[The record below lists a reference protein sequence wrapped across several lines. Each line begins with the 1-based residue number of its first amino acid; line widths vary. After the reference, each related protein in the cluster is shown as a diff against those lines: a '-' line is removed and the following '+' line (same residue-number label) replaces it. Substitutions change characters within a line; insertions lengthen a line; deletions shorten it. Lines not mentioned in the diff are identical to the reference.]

1 MQDRSR
7 KGFCVVGLAY
17 RVVRMGSLRER
28 GRPWGFVR
36 GVRSHVQSHRAQEE
50 LCRRFGARCLARVR
64 MCDDLRSVWF
74 GICVLCASLRG
85 PRGAVAVLGAFVGT
99 GSAIEMVSRQRAI
112 AELIGN
118 EHSNE
123 LSMFAFCEEYRPV
136 TEGLRRLHSLNLIE
150 KMPITMG
157 GLQTRLS
164 QDEGDWK
171 AFRFIAAGV
180 FTHAYMRL

>member
-74 GICVLCASLRG
+74 GITPSPTKSHAQDTHANMLHTERGTCASHHCSARAHSRPS
-85 PRGAVAVLGAFVGT
+85 PR
-99 GSAIEMVSRQRAI
+99 
-112 AELIGN
+112 
-118 EHSNE
+118 
-123 LSMFAFCEEYRPV
+123 
-136 TEGLRRLHSLNLIE
+136 RRT
-150 KMPITMG
+150 P
-157 GLQTRLS
+157 Q
-164 QDEGDWK
+164 
-171 AFRFIAAGV
+171 
-180 FTHAYMRL
+180 